1 MRLHGYTGAY
11 ITRLKSFPEI
21 SQTHFHRR
29 CLRTFCFSGVEFSRR
44 LVAADSLVRS
54 APFNPGVLRWCTLR
68 AINSKLGEEHSLC
81 RAESSDMARS
91 VCKHTR
97 HILCLSAPLSC
108 GACRLG
114 DTCAGISWAP
124 LYPDMRPFVLLC
136 WAENLIR
143 NPHSLQ

>member
-1 MRLHGYTGAY
+1 MLEDVLLFRCLNSAGVWWRLLHSCVLLLLIPVFSGDARYEQL
-11 ITRLKSFPEI
+11 IQNLERN
-21 SQTHFHRR
+21 THFA
-29 CLRTFCFSGVEFSRR
+29 G
-44 LVAADSLVRS
+44 
-54 APFNPGVLRWCTLR
+54 
-68 AINSKLGEEHSLC
+68 
-81 RAESSDMARS
+81 AESSDMARS

-97 HILCLSAPLSC
+97 RILCLSAPLSC

-143 NPHSLQ
+143 NSDSLQ